1 MFADLSL
8 RDLDRS
14 DGAAAI
20 GVDVGG
26 TKTAL
31 GLIDAA
37 SLTLLATDVIPTGRE
52 RGGEAV
58 LQDVSEHAAALART
72 ATRLGRRTVGVGVA
86 VPEIV
91 NLAGQIISTAVIPR
105 WNELPVAATLGAIAP
120 AVVEADVRAAAFA
133 EASLGAGRD
142 YGFHLF
148 VTIGTG
154 ISYCAVGAG
163 RPFAGAHGGALNVG
177 TSVLTLPAGPPCPD
191 GPADREVVLER
202 IASGSALAERYAAR
216 GGTAQGAE
224 DVLAAARAG
233 DPAAREVLNTGAEAL
248 GIGIALLVNLLDPE
262 AVITGGGLGSADTE
276 YWTAAERWT
285 RHYAH
290 SHAAGIV
297 LRRGQLGPDA
307 GVIGAGMA
315 GLLAPHR
322 LRHGAADHGAADHGA
337 AADGAA
343 DHGSASH
350 GATKHGATKHDA
362 ANHDGTNRGVT
373 DRGTPGRGNADGI
386 PNYSCDKRK

>member
-1 MFADLSL
+1 
-8 RDLDRS
+8 
-14 DGAAAI
+14 
-20 GVDVGG
+20 
-26 TKTAL
+26 
-31 GLIDAA
+31 
-37 SLTLLATDVIPTGRE
+37 
-52 RGGEAV
+52 
-58 LQDVSEHAAALART
+58 
-72 ATRLGRRTVGVGVA
+72 
-86 VPEIV
+86 
-91 NLAGQIISTAVIPR
+91 
-105 WNELPVAATLGAIAP
+105 
-120 AVVEADVRAAAFA
+120 VRAAAFA

-148 VTIGTG
+148 LTIGTG

-177 TSVLTLPAGPPCPD
+177 TSVLTLPADPPCPD

-202 IASGSALAERYAAR
+202 IASGSALVERYAAR
-216 GGTAQGAE
+216 GGTAQRAE

-233 DPAAREVLNTGAEAL
+233 DQAAREVLNTGAEAL

-297 LRRGQLGPDA
+297 LKRGQLGPDA

-322 LRHGAADHGAADHGA
+322 LRHGAAAGHGAPGHGAA
-337 AADGAA
+337 
-343 DHGSASH
+343 S
-350 GATKHGATKHDA
+350 HGATKHDA
-362 ANHDGTNRGVT
+362 ANHDGTDRGIT